1 MSQLICK
8 INYYTNHSKNVG
20 GMLEYI
26 GTREGV
32 EKLNQVSD
40 MLTYIAERPMVES
53 WTQKFGT
60 HGLFSKTDEP
70 IHLYAQKKKIDEYQ
84 GNIYCA
90 IVSLKRPDADRL
102 CYNSASAWIPT
113 IRAQM
118 VNVAHQMK
126 LREDDLEWY
135 AAYHDHPEHPHC
147 HILFYSKSQKGWLS
161 KKGIENI
168 RQGFVKEVLA
178 QDLIQLYSKKTDL
191 RNDLKKYTKSL
202 MSEIFQ
208 RDSFSNPRLEQ
219 LLYSLAMELKNV
231 QGKKVYGY
239 LKPELKAKVNEIFS
253 LLAQDEKIAELY
265 KGWCEVQA
273 EIIKSYKLDFDA
285 LPSLTDQKE
294 FHSIRNQIIQAAVN
308 LGPISQSPTEN
319 RSAVSQPDIASS
331 VVSLLKNLN
340 KMISDSYRSKHKKAF
355 GVDRKLKSQIIE
367 KKEALGQHHTGED
380 ESEDGYN
387 MSL

>member
-40 MLTYIAERPMVES
+40 MLSYIAERPSVE
-53 WTQKFGT
+53 KFGT
-60 HGLFSKTDEP
+60 HGLFSKSDEP
-70 IHLYAQKKKIDEYQ
+70 IHLYSQKKKIDEYE

-113 IRAQM
+113 VRAQM
-118 VNVAHQMK
+118 VNAAHQMK
-126 LREDDLEWY
+126 LPEDDLEWY
-135 AAYHDHPEHPHC
+135 GAYHDHPQHPHC

-161 KKGIENI
+161 KKGIEKI

-178 QDLIQLYSKKTDL
+178 QDLIQLYSQKTDL
-191 RNDLKKYTKSL
+191 RDDLKKYTKDL
-202 MSEIFQ
+202 MAEIFEC
-208 RDSFSNPRLEQ
+208 DSFSNPRLEQ
-219 LLYSLAMELKNV
+219 LLSSLAMELKNV

-239 LKPELKAKVNEIFS
+239 LKPELKEKVNEIFS
-253 LLAQDEKIAELY
+253 LLAEDEKVAELY
-265 KGWCEVQA
+265 KGWCEVQS

-285 LPSLTDQKE
+285 LPPLTEQKE
-294 FHSIRNQIIQAAVN
+294 FHSIRNQIIQAAVD
-308 LGPISQSPTEN
+308 LYPGQESLQEL
-319 RSAVSQPDIASS
+319 RYKSALPDVSAS
-331 VVSLLKNLN
+331 VVGLLKNLSR
-340 KMISDSYRSKHKKAF
+340 MISDGYRSKHKKAF
-355 GVDRKLKSQIIE
+355 GTDRKLKSKTIE
-367 KKEALGQHHTGED
+367 KKEAHGQHHTGED
-380 ESEDGYN
+380 EPEVTYN
-387 MSL
+387 LSL

>member
-1 MSQLICK
+1 MAQLICK

-40 MLTYIAERPMVES
+40 MLSYIGERPMVE
-53 WTQKFGT
+53 KFGT

-70 IHLYAQKKKIDEYQ
+70 ISLHHQKKKIDEYD

-90 IVSLKRPDADRL
+90 IVSLKREDADRL
-102 CYNSASAWIPT
+102 CYNSASLWIPT
-113 IRAQM
+113 VRSQM
-118 VNVAHQMK
+118 VNAAHQMK
-126 LREDDLEWY
+126 LPEGDLEWY
-135 AAYHDHPEHPHC
+135 AAYHDHPQHPHC

-191 RNDLKKYTKSL
+191 RDDLKQYTKDL
-202 MSEIFQ
+202 MAELFAQ
-208 RDSFSNPRLEQ
+208 ESFSNPQLEQ
-219 LLYSLAMELKNV
+219 LLFSLSMELKNV

-239 LKPELKAKVNEIFS
+239 LKPELKSKVNEIFS
-253 LLAQDEKIAELY
+253 LLAQDEKVAELY

-273 EIIKSYKLDFDA
+273 EIIKSYKLNFDE
-285 LPSLTDQKE
+285 LPPLAEQKE
-294 FHSIRNQIIQAAVN
+294 FNSIRNQIIQAAVN
-308 LGPISQSPTEN
+308 LYAGQEN
-319 RSAVSQPDIASS
+319 LQEPRGENAMPDISS
-331 VVSLLKNLN
+331 FVVGLLKNLS
-340 KMISDSYRSKHKKAF
+340 KMISDSYNSKHNKA
-355 GVDRKLKSQIIE
+355 VTSDRKLKSKTIE
-367 KKEALGQHHTGED
+367 KKEAHGLRHTGED
-380 ESEDGYN
+380 EPDMDYN

>member
-40 MLTYIAERPMVES
+40 MLSYIAERPTVE
-53 WTQKFGT
+53 KFGT

-70 IHLYAQKKKIDEYQ
+70 IHLYSQKKKIDEYQ

-113 IRAQM
+113 VRAQM
-118 VNVAHQMK
+118 VNAAHQMK
-126 LREDDLEWY
+126 LPEDDLEWY
-135 AAYHDHPEHPHC
+135 AAYHDHPQHPHC

-161 KKGIENI
+161 KKGIEKI

-178 QDLIQLYSKKTDL
+178 QDLMQLYSQKTDL
-191 RNDLKKYTKSL
+191 RDDLKRYTKNL
-202 MSEIFQ
+202 MAEIFE

-219 LLYSLAMELKNV
+219 LLSSLAMELKNV

-239 LKPELKAKVNEIFS
+239 LKPELKEKVNEIFS
-253 LLAQDEKIAELY
+253 LLAEDGKVTELY

-273 EIIKSYKLDFDA
+273 EIIKSYKLDFDE
-285 LPSLTDQKE
+285 LPPLTGQKD
-294 FHSIRNQIIQAAVN
+294 FHSIRNQIIQAAIN
-308 LGPISQSPTEN
+308 LYPEQESLQAL
-319 RSAVSQPDIASS
+319 RYKSALPDVSAS
-331 VVSLLKNLN
+331 VVGLLKNLS
-340 KMISDSYRSKHKKAF
+340 KMISDGYNSKHKKTF
-355 GVDRKLKSQIIE
+355 GVDRKLKSKTIE
-367 KKEALGQHHTGED
+367 KKEAHGQHHTGED
-380 ESEDGYN
+380 EPEVTYN
-387 MSL
+387 LSL